1 MQSGA
6 AISIDNP
13 GIVEQLE
20 RLSEQELDEL
30 PFGVIRID
38 RVGKVL
44 FYSKTEARL
53 SGYGQIPIGLNL
65 FELSS
70 CLASDD
76 FRGRMTRAI
85 EHGAVNLDIAWS
97 GDFASPKRDICFHVR
112 SSSPNNIWIL
122 VERD

>member
-1 MQSGA
+1 MRSEA
-6 AISIDNP
+6 VRIDNP
-13 GIVEQLE
+13 NVVEQLE
-20 RLSEQELDEL
+20 KLSAQELDDL

-38 RVGKVL
+38 RAGQVL

-53 SGYGQIPIGLNL
+53 SGYGQIPTGLNL

-76 FRGRMTRAI
+76 FRGRITRATEQGPI
-85 EHGAVNLDIAWS
+85 NLDIGWS
-97 GDFASPKRDICFHVR
+97 GDFASPKRDLRFHVR
-112 SSSPNNIWIL
+112 SSIPNDIWIL